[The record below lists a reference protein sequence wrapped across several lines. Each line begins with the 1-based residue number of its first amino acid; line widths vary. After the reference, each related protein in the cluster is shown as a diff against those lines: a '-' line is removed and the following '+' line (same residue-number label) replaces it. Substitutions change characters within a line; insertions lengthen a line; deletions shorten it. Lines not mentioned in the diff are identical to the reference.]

1 MSAKVLS
8 KSAAKEAQI
17 DIIEDGRGTQAVH
30 DVMVAMRAARRSGTA
45 NTKTKAE
52 VDLSGA
58 KPWRQKGT
66 GRARAGYK
74 SSPIWRGGGVVFGP
88 KPRDYSKKISK
99 SVRRLAFRKALSE
112 RINAGDV
119 LTIDKF
125 VVPEFKTKS
134 FVDLL
139 RKQTDAGK
147 VLIVSDSFDE
157 KTFRSAGNVKRA
169 VLATASDVNTE
180 QLLRFQK
187 ILVTQKGLEKLAED
201 EAQGNER
208 TFGDHPD
215 RVVDRKV
222 DAAEREAE
230 QVRLSRSSARE
241 QGPDQERGRTLVPK
255 EGGRCEHLQLRGQMD
270 ESARPVRPEAELE
283 KGNCHFEGGR
293 EDRPRLA
300 HGAKKLSTTN
310 ADAALQAAARL

>member
-1 MSAKVLS
+1 MSAKVLT
-8 KSAAKEAQI
+8 KAAAKEASI

-30 DVMVAMRAARRSGTA
+30 DVLVAMRAARRSGSA

-99 SVRRLAFRKALSE
+99 SVRRLALRKALSE
-112 RINAGDV
+112 RIKAGDV

-125 VVPEFKTKS
+125 VVSELKTKS

-139 RKQTDAGK
+139 RKQTDAEK

-157 KTFRSAGNVKRA
+157 NTFTSARNVKP
-169 VLATASDVNTE
+169 VKLATGSDVNTE
-180 QLLRFQK
+180 QLLGFQK
-187 ILVTQKGLEKLAED
+187 ILVTQKALEQLAE
-201 EAQGNER
+201 R
-208 TFGDHPD
+208 I
-215 RVVDRKV
+215 K
-222 DAAEREAE
+222 
-230 QVRLSRSSARE
+230 
-241 QGPDQERGRTLVPK
+241 
-255 EGGRCEHLQLRGQMD
+255 
-270 ESARPVRPEAELE
+270 
-283 KGNCHFEGGR
+283 
-293 EDRPRLA
+293 
-300 HGAKKLSTTN
+300 
-310 ADAALQAAARL
+310 

>member
-1 MSAKVLS
+1 MSAKVLT
-8 KSAAKEAQI
+8 KAATKEANI
-17 DIIEDGRGTQAVH
+17 DLIEDGRGTQAVH
-30 DVMVAMRAARRSGTA
+30 EVFVAIRAARRSGSA

-88 KPRDYSKKISK
+88 KPRDYSKKVPK

-125 VVPEFKTKS
+125 VVPEMKTKA
-134 FVDLL
+134 FVELL
-139 RKQTDAGK
+139 RKQTDAEK

-157 KTFRSAGNVKRA
+157 KTFKSARNVKH
-169 VLATASDVNTE
+169 VTLATASDVNTE

-187 ILVTQKGLEKLAED
+187 ILITQKGLEQLAGRLHPPTQ
-201 EAQGNER
+201 EA
-208 TFGDHPD
+208 T
-215 RVVDRKV
+215 
-222 DAAEREAE
+222 
-230 QVRLSRSSARE
+230 AR
-241 QGPDQERGRTLVPK
+241 
-255 EGGRCEHLQLRGQMD
+255 
-270 ESARPVRPEAELE
+270 
-283 KGNCHFEGGR
+283 
-293 EDRPRLA
+293 
-300 HGAKKLSTTN
+300 
-310 ADAALQAAARL
+310 

>member
-1 MSAKVLS
+1 MSAKVLT
-8 KSAAKEAQI
+8 KAAAKEAKI

-30 DVMVAMRAARRSGTA
+30 DVIVATRAARRSGSA

-88 KPRDYSKKISK
+88 KPRDYSKKVAK

-119 LTIDKF
+119 LTIDDF
-125 VVPEFKTKS
+125 VVPRLKTKA

-139 RKQTDAGK
+139 REQTDAEK

-157 KTFRSAGNVKRA
+157 TTYKSARNVKPAR
-169 VLATASDVNTE
+169 LAIASDVNTE

-187 ILVTQKGLEKLAED
+187 ILVTQKALEKLAERTRSPLPKAT
-201 EAQGNER
+201 AQ
-208 TFGDHPD
+208 
-215 RVVDRKV
+215 
-222 DAAEREAE
+222 
-230 QVRLSRSSARE
+230 
-241 QGPDQERGRTLVPK
+241 
-255 EGGRCEHLQLRGQMD
+255 
-270 ESARPVRPEAELE
+270 
-283 KGNCHFEGGR
+283 
-293 EDRPRLA
+293 
-300 HGAKKLSTTN
+300 
-310 ADAALQAAARL
+310 